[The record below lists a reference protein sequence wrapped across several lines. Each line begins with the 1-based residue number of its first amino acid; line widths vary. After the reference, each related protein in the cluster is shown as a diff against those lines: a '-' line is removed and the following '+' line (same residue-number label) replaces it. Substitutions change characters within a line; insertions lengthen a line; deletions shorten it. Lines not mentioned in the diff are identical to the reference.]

1 MINRIAIYTIAHLV
15 LAIVFWLL
23 AAGATG
29 LGFKDDWS
37 AFDSIYYVL
46 SFLGVYIFAL
56 PSWMLLS
63 TELPVWGN
71 YLILPLQILYSFISV
86 NIFLFLAELYRSH
99 NKARQN
105 GPAGRTRTFACRR

>member
-15 LAIVFWLL
+15 LAIIFWLL
-23 AAGATG
+23 VASATG
-29 LGFKDDWS
+29 LGFKDEWS
-37 AFDSIYYVL
+37 TFDYVHYSI
-46 SFLGVYIFAL
+46 SFFGVYAFAL
-56 PSWMLLS
+56 PTWLLLS

-86 NIFLFLAELYRSH
+86 NVLIFLIELYRSH

-105 GPAGRTRTFACRR
+105 GPTGRTR

>member
-37 AFDSIYYVL
+37 GLDYLYYLL
-46 SFLGVYIFAL
+46 SLVGVYIFAL
-56 PSWMLLS
+56 PTWLLLS

-71 YLILPLQILYSFISV
+71 YLIFPLQILYSFISV
-86 NIFLFLAELYRSH
+86 NILLFLIELYRSH

-105 GPAGRTRTFACRR
+105 GPAGRTR